1 MNFYNIFSK
10 HLVTN
15 HTIFLQN
22 TIIWLEIVVKKTLNI
37 TR

>member
-1 MNFYNIFSK
+1 MNFYNIFSQ

-15 HTIFLQN
+15 HTILLQN
-22 TIIWLEIVVKKTLNI
+22 TIIWLVIVVKKTLNI